1 MVDSHS
7 EIAVPGESY
16 FITELLPRVR
26 VYEASG
32 FDTERFVKDVLTLN
46 WTKRPDVPTW
56 IDRWGMDKGM
66 IRKLVLKANPQTYA
80 NAVRAVFQCYAEW
93 KGKSI
98 YGDKTP
104 AYIIGIERI
113 AELLPEARFVHLIRD
128 GRDVALAFRE
138 APFGPRT
145 LEEIALHWRAR
156 TLAGRKAG
164 SRLGPDRYME
174 LRYEDLVARPEEALT
189 RVCEW
194 LGLAFQPEMLD
205 HRSSVKKLGL
215 GFETAHKSVLKPV
228 ERGIRDWR
236 KQMSPNDVER
246 FEIVAG
252 DALDAFG
259 YAGSGRKSS
268 NTAQLVVGMR
278 RAALEGKKLSRR
290 MRGLSSAN
298 WW

>member
-1 MVDSHS
+1 
-7 EIAVPGESY
+7 
-16 FITELLPRVR
+16 
-26 VYEASG
+26 
-32 FDTERFVKDVLTLN
+32 
-46 WTKRPDVPTW
+46 
-56 IDRWGMDKGM
+56 MDKGM
-66 IRKLVLKANPQTYA
+66 IMERVLNAKPQTYSD
-80 NAVRAVFQCYAEW
+80 AVRAVFRCYAEW
-93 KGKSI
+93 KGKSM

-104 AYIIGIERI
+104 AYIMGIEKI
-113 AELLPEARFVHLIRD
+113 AELLPEARFIHLIRD

-145 LEEIALHWRAR
+145 MEEIALHWRAR

-164 SRLGPDRYME
+164 SRLGLDRYME
-174 LRYEDLVARPEEALT
+174 LKYEDLVARPEEALT
-189 RVCEW
+189 RACKW

-205 HRSSVKKLGL
+205 HRSSVRKLGL

-236 KQMSPNDVER
+236 KQMSPDDVER

-259 YAGSGRKSS
+259 YDRSGRKSS
-268 NTAQLVVGMR
+268 TTVQLVVGMR
-278 RAALEGKKLSRR
+278 RVALEGKKLSRR
-290 MRGLSSAN
+290 VRGFSSAD